1 MNIFEAI
8 FLGIIQGLTEFLP
21 ISSTGHL
28 TLAGKLMHLVSA
40 QHPER
45 WTSFIA
51 VIQLGTLLAVVIFF
65 WNDLWKI
72 LTDFLK
78 QNIIT
83 REKFSQQS
91 LNSKMGWYIII
102 GSLPVAIIGFGF
114 QNIIE
119 GALTKNLFI
128 ISASLIVFALILA
141 VSERVGTFKKGLKEM
156 SWKSALL
163 IGIAQTFA
171 LIPGSSRSGTTITM
185 GLFCGYKRET
195 AARFSFLLSVPAV
208 LGSGLLQFYESLHYL
223 NAAVTFNLIIAT
235 LAAAISGYLAI
246 GLLLRYLRTNTTY
259 VFVFYRIIIG
269 LSILTLIWTS
279 IIHP

>member
-28 TLAGKLMHLVSA
+28 TVAGKLMHLVSA

-65 WNDLWKI
+65 WNDLWRI
-72 LTDFLK
+72 FIDFLK
-78 QNIIT
+78 QNVIK

-119 GALTKNLFI
+119 GALTKNLFV

-141 VSERVGTFKKGLKEM
+141 VSEKVGTFNKGLEKM
-156 SWKSALL
+156 NWKSALL
-163 IGIAQTFA
+163 IGIAQTCA

-185 GLFCGYKRET
+185 GLFCGYKRE
-195 AARFSFLLSVPAV
+195 
-208 LGSGLLQFYESLHYL
+208 
-223 NAAVTFNLIIAT
+223 
-235 LAAAISGYLAI
+235 
-246 GLLLRYLRTNTTY
+246 LRHG
-259 VFVFYRIIIG
+259 FHFC
-269 LSILTLIWTS
+269 
-279 IIHP
+279 